1 MILRATAF
9 SKKATCPSSD
19 TLLTYRTSSLAMEQ
33 TVWVEAHL
41 DECDFCGAEF
51 QLLAEHA
58 PTDEEECAFVDIP
71 SNLRCLAQSLLT
83 ANWLHIESLGETA
96 FEKER
101 LTLTDA

>member
-1 MILRATAF
+1 
-9 SKKATCPSSD
+9 
-19 TLLTYRTSSLAMEQ
+19 MEQ
-33 TVWVEAHL
+33 TLWVEAHL

-51 QLLAEHA
+51 QMLAEHA
-58 PTDEEECAFVDIP
+58 SRVEEECAFVDIP

-83 ANWLHIESLGETA
+83 ADWLHLESLGETA